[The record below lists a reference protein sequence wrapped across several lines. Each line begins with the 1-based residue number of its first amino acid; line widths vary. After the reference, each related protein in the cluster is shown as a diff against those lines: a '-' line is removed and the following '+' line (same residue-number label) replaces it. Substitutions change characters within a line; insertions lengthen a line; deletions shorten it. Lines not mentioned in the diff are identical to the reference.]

1 MPKTAPS
8 VGDPIKARCTK
19 CRKNRDHFIV
29 SISDEEPDS
38 VQCKTCEHQHQ
49 YKPPIILK
57 TPAEKVA
64 IAAKEAKRRQTAAE
78 HKEWDALQPR
88 MDSVKAQTYSMTA
101 TYKVNALIKHPVF
114 GIGQVQRVLGS
125 QKVEILFEDGKRTMR
140 CK

>member
-8 VGDPIKARCTK
+8 VGDPIEARCTK

-29 SISDEEPDS
+29 SISDEGPDKIKC
-38 VQCKTCEHQHQ
+38 QTCEHQHK

-57 TPAEKVA
+57 TPAEKIA

-78 HKEWDALQPR
+78 HKEWSALR
-88 MDSVKAQTYSMTA
+88 SSMDSEKAKTYSMTA
-101 TYKVNALIKHPVF
+101 TYKVNALINHPVF

-125 QKVEILFEDGKRTMR
+125 QKVEILFEDGKKTMR